1 MSKNKGRD
9 DWGKHPNSLKHLK
22 PIKTAER
29 ANELRE
35 KGLETRRANKE
46 KREEMAKTLDLFKR
60 MGYEDIPKGLDVLRI
75 QMANAIINED
85 MDEATRLAAIVA
97 PYETPKLQAQE
108 ITQTVTHED
117 ASDEELK
124 RMAEDLGIELKDL
137 H

>member
-1 MSKNKGRD
+1 MSNSE
-9 DWGKHPNSLKHLK
+9 WGKHPNSIKNLK
-22 PIKTAER
+22 PIRDAKTANER
-29 ANELRE
+29 RE
-35 KGLETRRANKE
+35 KGLEVRRANKE
-46 KREEMAKTLDLFKR
+46 KRAEMAKTLDLFKR

-117 ASDEELK
+117 ASDEELA
-124 RMAEDLGIELKDL
+124 RMAEELGIDISTEDI